1 MHKFGGALAPLL
13 TGRVLALP
21 NHDGPLRG
29 ALRTMNSS
37 PFALRAASRFRS
49 RLKSTFRSLHG
60 YNYRIWAAGTTVS
73 NVGTWMQ
80 RIAQDWLVLTDLTRH
95 SGTAVGVVMS
105 LQFGPPILLMPLAGI
120 AVDRFDRRKLLLMTQ
135 ATMALTAL
143 ALGVLVMAR
152 LVTLW
157 QVYLIAGVMG
167 CISAFDS
174 PARQTFIAELVGD
187 EDLPNAVA
195 LNASLF
201 NGAQLIGPAI
211 AGLMIAA
218 IGTGWVFMVNALSF
232 VAVLASLMKMRV
244 RELRPLPRGDDP
256 STGIADGLR
265 YIRSR
270 PNLVIALIMLF
281 LVGTYGLNFPIF
293 ISTMAVT
300 AFHGSAD
307 LYGALSSTMAVGSV
321 LGALLAAGRGR
332 PSLLGLAASAFAF
345 GLACALAA
353 VMPSVWLFG
362 AMLAALGAVAQT
374 FTTSTNSLVQLSTDP
389 PMRGRMMAIYM
400 GIFLGCTP
408 LGAPLVGWVADRFGP
423 RWALGVAAGSGF
435 TAAIVAT
442 VYLVRRIEPA
452 VRNG

>member
-1 MHKFGGALAPLL
+1 
-13 TGRVLALP
+13 
-21 NHDGPLRG
+21 
-29 ALRTMNSS
+29 MNSS
-37 PFALRAASRFRS
+37 SIASRAATSLRARW
-49 RLKSTFRSLHG
+49 KSTFRSLRG

-80 RIAQDWLVLTDLTRH
+80 RIAQDWLVLTELTRH
-95 SGTAVGVVMS
+95 SGTAVGIVMS
-105 LQFGPPILLMPLAGI
+105 LQFGPPILLMPLAGM
-120 AVDRFDRRKLLLMTQ
+120 AVDRCDRRKLLLITQ
-135 ATMALTAL
+135 AAMALTAL
-143 ALGVLVMAR
+143 TLGVLAMAR

-187 EDLPNAVA
+187 DDLPNAVA
-195 LNASLF
+195 LNSSLF
-201 NGAQLIGPAI
+201 NSAQLIGPAV

-232 VAVLASLMKMRV
+232 VAVLASLMKMKV
-244 RELRPLPRGDDP
+244 GELRPVLRGDSP

-265 YIRSR
+265 YVWSS

-293 ISTMAVT
+293 ISTMSVT
-300 AFHGSAD
+300 AFHGSAN
-307 LYGALSSTMAVGSV
+307 LYGTLSAAMAVGSV
-321 LGALLAAGRGR
+321 FGSLLAAGRTR
-332 PSLLGLAASAFAF
+332 PSLVVLAASAFAF

-353 VMPSVWLFG
+353 MMPNAWLFG

-389 PMRGRMMAIYM
+389 AMRGRVMAIYM

-423 RWALGVAAGSGF
+423 RWALGVGAASGLI
-435 TAAIVAT
+435 AAIIAT
-442 VYLVRRIEPA
+442 VHLVRPVESA
-452 VRNG
+452 VQTR